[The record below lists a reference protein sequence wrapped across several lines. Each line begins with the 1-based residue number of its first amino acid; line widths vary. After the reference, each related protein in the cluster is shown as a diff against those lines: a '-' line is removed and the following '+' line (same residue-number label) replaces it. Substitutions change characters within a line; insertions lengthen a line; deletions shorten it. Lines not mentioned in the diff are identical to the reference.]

1 MSATALAA
9 PAASAPAQADWDDM
23 LKKKGR
29 QQPEFS
35 KVNDDSELSELA
47 KSFTKRRRRSII
59 QKTAELIKKRNAID
73 SQLLQEVLRQKLNSN
88 DWQPR
93 EKLLRR
99 HARLMEREERHIR
112 RQERKLARVER
123 LYRQSHSMDQAIDHD
138 LIRYLLWR
146 FKRHLGPLMKYH
158 RKIDGGISSSSVD
171 SDSEW
176 IDMSDGSEASGPGNC
191 KEGSK
196 QGKVAGK
203 KRKRHE
209 TRKGG
214 ASNKC
219 LGTSVTNEEDAG
231 ATRTKDKK
239 DSKSSK
245 KKKKKKRDKDG
256 RAGMEKA
263 SGT

>member
-1 MSATALAA
+1 MSATTLAA
-9 PAASAPAQADWDDM
+9 PAASAPAQTDWDDM

-35 KVNDDSELSELA
+35 NVNDASELGDLA
-47 KSFTKRRRRSII
+47 KSFTKKFRRNIVR
-59 QKTAELIKKRNAID
+59 KTAELIKRRNEID
-73 SQLLQEVLRQKLNSN
+73 SQLLQEDLRQELSTN

-99 HARLMEREERHIR
+99 HARLVEREERHIR
-112 RQERKLARVER
+112 RQERKLARVEM
-123 LYRQSHSMDQAIDHD
+123 LYKQTHSEDRAIDYD
-138 LIRYLLWR
+138 LVRYLLWR

-158 RKIDGGISSSSVD
+158 RKIDDGISPSSAD

-176 IDMSDGSEASGPGNC
+176 IDVSEERSEASGAGNR

-196 QGKVAGK
+196 HGKVTGE
-203 KRKRHE
+203 KRKRND
-209 TRKGG
+209 TRKDG
-214 ASNKC
+214 ASSTC
-219 LGTSVTNEEDAG
+219 LKTSATNEEGAG

-245 KKKKKKRDKDG
+245 KKKKNKEG
-256 RAGMEKA
+256 RTDMEKA
-263 SGT
+263 DNT